1 MRRLLLPLTAG
12 LALVTV
18 MSACGS
24 DADTPSTDSGS
35 SSGTTGTT
43 GTEVV
48 DVGMEDIRFD
58 QTELRFA
65 AGTTVEFRFTN
76 NGKVAHDA
84 YVGDL
89 AAQQE
94 HEAEMAEMASMGD
107 MGSHGHG
114 EPAVTVQ
121 PGGTDSLTYTFD
133 QAGTYEVGCHQPGH
147 YAAGM
152 KMTITV
158 T

>member
-1 MRRLLLPLTAG
+1 MRRRPLPLTAG
-12 LALVTV
+12 LTALVAV
-18 MSACGS
+18 LSACAG
-24 DADTPSTDSGS
+24 DAGTPSADDSS
-35 SSGTTGTT
+35 PSGTM
-43 GTEVV
+43 GTEVF
-48 DVGMEDIRFD
+48 DVIMEDIRFD
-58 QTELRFA
+58 QTELTIA

-76 NGKVAHDA
+76 SGKVAHDA
-84 YVGDL
+84 FVGDA

-94 HEAEMAEMASMGD
+94 HEADMADMASMGD

-114 EPAVTVQ
+114 DPAITVQ
-121 PGGTDSLTYTFD
+121 PGGADSLTYTFE
-133 QAGTYEVGCHQPGH
+133 QPGTYEVGCHQPGH